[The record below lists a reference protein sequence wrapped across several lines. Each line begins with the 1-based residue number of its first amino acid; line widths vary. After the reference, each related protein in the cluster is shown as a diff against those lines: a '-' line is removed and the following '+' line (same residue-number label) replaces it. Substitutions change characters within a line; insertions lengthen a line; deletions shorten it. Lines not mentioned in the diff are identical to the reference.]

1 MLHAVQFLLQR
12 ARLALTGDVLAA
24 FQQLFG
30 EFQFLPV
37 LCFKL
42 IESNDKSVL
51 FLLNDGQAFT
61 MALIA
66 DSNIFQQRLLLHFK
80 RGNLRAN
87 AGQLFRHRV
96 EAHPDARCGGVEQIN
111 RLVRQLTARQ
121 IAAGKRNSSAHRIV
135 GNVHVMV
142 LGVTGFQTTEHQAG
156 GVIVRL
162 IDFYHLE
169 TTLQGR
175 VAFEVLL
182 VLAPGSGR
190 NGTQF
195 TTRQRRFQQVRCIGA
210 PRLVAGADDGMRF
223 INK

>member
-12 ARLALTGDVLAA
+12 VRLALTGDVTAA

-37 LCFKL
+37 LRFKL
-42 IESNDKSVL
+42 VESNDKSVL

-96 EAHPDARCGGVEQIN
+96 EAHADARCGGVEQVN
-111 RLVRQLTARQ
+111 RLVRQLAARQ

-142 LGVTGFQTTEHQAG
+142 LGVAGFQTTEHQAG

-169 TTLQGR
+169 TTLEGPRR
-175 VAFEVLL
+175 VRSTACTRSV
-182 VLAPGSGR
+182 VAAMVRSSPRASAVSTGSLH
-190 NGTQF
+190 
-195 TTRQRRFQQVRCIGA
+195 RR
-210 PRLVAGADDGMRF
+210 PRTVARADDGMRF